1 MERGMKENE
10 IVFRSFI
17 GKHLETMDAGLL
29 PAYEELLDL
38 PDPDLFK
45 WISGRE
51 APPQDVAESDIWKM
65 VMNHVKNDLKLDKN
79 L

>member
-1 MERGMKENE
+1 MKENE

-17 GKHLETMDAGLL
+17 KQHLDTMPAELL
-29 PAYEELLDL
+29 PEYEEFLDL

-45 WISGRE
+45 WISGRDV
-51 APPQDVAESDIWKM
+51 PPQEVAESKIWKM
-65 VMNHVKNDLKLDKN
+65 VINHVKNDLKLERN